1 MSREFLINKININMS
16 YLDKIFDLSGKV
28 AVITGGGGVLAS
40 EIGQGLAFAGVKI
53 AFVDIHEEAAKRSAQ
68 EIEKA
73 GGEAIGLR
81 TNVLDME
88 ELKATR
94 EQVLER
100 FGKVDILLNAAG
112 GNLPGATIAP
122 DESISQY

>member
-1 MSREFLINKININMS
+1 MSRAFLINENHTHMS
-16 YLDKIFDLSGKV
+16 YLDKIFDLNGKV

-53 AFVDIHEEAAKRSAQ
+53 AFVDIHEEAARESAQ
-68 EIEKA
+68 KIVEA

-94 EQVLER
+94 EKVLER
-100 FGKVDILLNAAG
+100 YGKVDILLNAAG
-112 GNLPGATIAP
+112 VFLM
-122 DESISQY
+122 IS